1 MDGMM
6 NRFELIAEIQRVEY
20 ALRKTSSRK
29 LRHDYGR
36 YLKRLRAELRFY
48 DRNMERWQ
56 TSKT

>member
-1 MDGMM
+1 MM